1 MPPLQPRARKAEHTK
16 KAGLAG
22 WIHEHRPT
30 EIGESELDHIR
41 EALAPIS
48 ESYLHKLLR
57 ESGAHLHPLVD
68 GVHQGN
74 LDELEASLRLL
85 ADFYEFGDAARRMK
99 TRKLV
104 ITAKDHARL
113 ASRAKSATPEKQAEK
128 QEMILWLTTWL
139 ENPPLFSDWVRIRR
153 RQLEPANRDIQ
164 EL

>member
-1 MPPLQPRARKAEHTK
+1 MPRTKRADTK
-16 KAGLAG
+16 KAELAS
-22 WIHEHRPT
+22 WIHEHHPA

-41 EALAPIS
+41 AELAPIS

-57 ESGAHLHPLVD
+57 ECGAHLHPLVD
-68 GVHQGN
+68 GVRQSD
-74 LDELEASLRLL
+74 LDELEESLRIL
-85 ADFYEFGDAARRMK
+85 ADFYEFGDATRRMK

-139 ENPPLFSDWVRIRR
+139 ENPPLFPGWVQLRR
-153 RQLEPANRDIQ
+153 KQLA
-164 EL
+164 